1 MIYRPDF
8 DTECYLCG
16 STPTVI
22 VEGHVVPDTQLCGP
36 CFFKDRRMVE
46 WEEWNTQPDDTE

>member
-16 STPTVI
+16 TSPVVV
-22 VEGHVVPDTQLCGP
+22 VEGHTVPNTQLCGP
-36 CFFKDRRMVE
+36 HFFKNEEMYD
-46 WEEWNTQPDDTE
+46 WEEWNTQPDEE